1 VFNNN
6 YTEKQ
11 IMKCAYDKDRECD
24 STCVAYEAGCCKRG
38 GFTVH
43 ISYRRTVPQESKGE
57 RL

>member
-43 ISYRRTVPQESKGE
+43 IEGLFPKSLKR
-57 RL
+57 